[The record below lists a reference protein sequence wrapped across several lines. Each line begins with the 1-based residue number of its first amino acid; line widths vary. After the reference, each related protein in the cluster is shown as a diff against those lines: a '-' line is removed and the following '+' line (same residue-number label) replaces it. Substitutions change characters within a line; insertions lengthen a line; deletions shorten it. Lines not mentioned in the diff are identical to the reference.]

1 MFYDCFSTLLIQ
13 KGGLVGKIKTLVL
26 TYNKIFFKNKP
37 LLLFS
42 IVFPILFYM
51 FFTLIFT
58 NYDDIQKVPIGV
70 IDQDQSQLSQ
80 KMLDDLLDHP
90 SLSVET
96 TSLSEA
102 DHMIKRNKIEAIF
115 IIKPGFEDGIK
126 ASDYAASIQLVYL
139 DKSNIGPALGDI
151 FASSIISDLAIYK
164 AANMSVL
171 YEKRYGLE
179 PLFEKTES
187 MGYDLLESNTFEMTV
202 ISEVL
207 KPGAVEN
214 ETLDIQSILKSHTT
228 FGFSLVVFSFIF
240 LFANSF
246 LIDNKALGIEKK
258 LITLGYKSHELF
270 LGQWLSLAVT
280 GLFMTCFQIIFIM
293 IAFRIT
299 LFSQIILILLTYLMH
314 YLLLINIT
322 MLLTRAITSKN
333 RYQSLAAPLIFI
345 LGLTGGAFWS
355 VELLSDSFLWASNI
369 SPFYWSLKLL
379 DGMMLTGKDAQLS
392 KILLAY
398 LSFNGIFLCINISF
412 YRLHYGLKLKS

>member
-1 MFYDCFSTLLIQ
+1 M
-13 KGGLVGKIKTLVL
+13 GKIKTLVF
-26 TYNKIFFKNKP
+26 TYNKIFFKNKA

-42 IVFPILFYM
+42 IFFPVLFYI

-80 KMLDDLLDHP
+80 KMLADLLDHP

-115 IIKPGFEDGIK
+115 ILKSGFEDGIK
-126 ASDYAASIQLVYL
+126 ASDYSASIQLIYL

-151 FASSIISDLAIYK
+151 VASSIISDLAIYK
-164 AANMSVL
+164 AANTSVI
-171 YEKRYGLE
+171 YEKKYDLE

-202 ISEVL
+202 ISEVM
-207 KPGAVEN
+207 KPRGAEVE
-214 ETLDIQSILKSHTT
+214 TIDIQKILKSHTT

-240 LFANSF
+240 LFANSY
-246 LIDNKALGIEKK
+246 LIDSKSLGIEKK

-270 LGQWLSLAVT
+270 LGQWLSLAIT
-280 GLFMTCFQIIFIM
+280 GLFMTCFQIIFIL
-293 IAFRIT
+293 IAFRIIRI
-299 LFSQIILILLTYLMH
+299 SQIFIILLTYLMH

-322 MLLTRAITSKN
+322 MFLTRAIAYKN
-333 RYQSLAAPLIFI
+333 RYQSLVAPLIFI

-379 DGMMLTGKDAQLS
+379 DGMMLTANKAQVS

-398 LSFNGIFLCINISF
+398 LAFNGIFLSFNILF
-412 YRLHYGLKLKS
+412 YRLYYGLKLKA